1 MSPGPNQS
9 AARPWSSS
17 RTPSLTDSS
26 SPQIAGKG
34 PRISSTSSSSSTA
47 PASSRFSNPFARYES
62 GYGLASRQTGAHDN
76 ASSPSIGITLPSIP
90 SLSTVSNPTPPTT
103 LAPSATALAP
113 SLSGVATSAL
123 DTAVGLW
130 IRGVISKES
139 QWDAFVKNRA
149 RVLRMREQLEQYK
162 YVQRVIDRYV
172 GTTTPVDLEG
182 AGGVTITKAQVMRAF
197 NLSLAWGEDC
207 TETLVMTTLYGP
219 GGTRCED
226 ARVCAMMEEEPPI
239 STGIQAKKYLAL
251 LREVHGQW
259 TVAHPD
265 GL

>member
-1 MSPGPNQS
+1 MSGKSPRVSS
-9 AARPWSSS
+9 A
-17 RTPSLTDSS
+17 
-26 SPQIAGKG
+26 
-34 PRISSTSSSSSTA
+34 TSSSSSA
-47 PASSRFSNPFARYES
+47 PTNSRFSNPFSRYES
-62 GYGLASRQTGAHDN
+62 GFGLTSRQTSARDT
-76 ASSPSIGITLPSIP
+76 ASSPSTGITLPSIP

-103 LAPSATALAP
+103 LAPSATSLAP
-113 SLSGVATSAL
+113 TLSGTATSAL
-123 DTAVGLW
+123 DNLVGLW

-149 RVLRMREQLEQYK
+149 RVLKMTQQLEQYK
-162 YVQRVIDRYV
+162 YVQRIMDRYV

-219 GGTRCED
+219 DGTRCAD
-226 ARVCAMMEEEPPI
+226 TRVCAMLDEEPPI

-259 TVAHPD
+259 TIAHAD